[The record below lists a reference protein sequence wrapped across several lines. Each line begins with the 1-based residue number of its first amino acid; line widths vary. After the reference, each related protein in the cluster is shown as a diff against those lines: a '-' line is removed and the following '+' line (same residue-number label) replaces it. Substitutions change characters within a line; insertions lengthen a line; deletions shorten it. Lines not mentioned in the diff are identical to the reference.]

1 MNKNKKENKLKINTY
16 CIFTE
21 KEKDVSP
28 IIGVVF
34 KDYLEN
40 LKKKAK

>member
-21 KEKDVSP
+21 KDVSQT
-28 IIGVVF
+28 IGVVF

>member
-1 MNKNKKENKLKINTY
+1 MNKNKKENKLKINI

-21 KEKDVSP
+21 KEKDVSQT
-28 IIGVVF
+28 IGVVF